1 MTAPRG
7 AFVMSVTPFAAGGAV
22 DERLL
27 LGHVDWLA
35 AAGVGIFLCSQGSGE
50 GDLLRADEK
59 RRVYEIGVDAAAG
72 RVPVWAAGVGL
83 AGASADIAA
92 LARDAYAAGVDG
104 VYVLG
109 PRPSPAP
116 LRADEVEAYY
126 RAVIEAVDGPVIVA
140 DNTYLTGY
148 ALPDGVL
155 AALVASYP
163 QIAAVVVAGA
173 GTDPAAV
180 TVDVPVL
187 VGNTA
192 PRAPPAREWV
202 PVRGGQRRARSR
214 GRGRH
219 RTAAGVE
226 PSLHPPRPPLA
237 QGRDVRDRPRRGH
250 RPSALPPAFR
260 RGASRGRGRR
270 RPSDW
275 SSHSEFRSPVT
286 KHSS

>member
-1 MTAPRG
+1 VSAPRG

-27 LGHVDWLA
+27 RGHVDWLA

-109 PRPSPAP
+109 PRPSPAS

-126 RAVIEAVDGPVIVA
+126 RVVIEAVDGPVIVA

-192 PRAPPAREWV
+192 LARHPRASGFLCAEGNVAPELA
-202 PVRGGQRRARSR
+202 
-214 GRGRH
+214 
-219 RTAAGVE
+219 AAGDIERLVALNRACTRHG
-226 PSLHPPRPPLA
+226 PRSLKAAIFAIGRDAGTVRPPYLPLPDA
-237 QGRDVRDRPRRGH
+237 EQAEVAAAVARVIGPHTPNSGVR
-250 RPSALPPAFR
+250 
-260 RGASRGRGRR
+260 
-270 RPSDW
+270 
-275 SSHSEFRSPVT
+275 
-286 KHSS
+286 